1 MENISNIPQHVAIIL
16 DGNGRWAKAK
26 GMPRNYGHMQGA
38 KAVEDI
44 LVDARDI
51 GIKYLTVY
59 AFSTENWTRPEAEVS
74 ALMTILRNYLKTS
87 IKKSMK
93 NNVRCRVIGDKSGLS
108 EDIQEAIR
116 ELEEATAGNTG
127 LTFTIAINYGSRDE
141 ITRAVRK
148 VAEKVQNGEIT
159 AAAVEDI
166 LVDARDIGIKYLT
179 VYAFS
184 TENWTRPEAEVSAL
198 MTILRNYLKTS
209 IKKSMKNNVRCRVIG
224 DKSGLSEDIQ
234 EAIRELEE
242 ATAGNTGLTFTIAIN
257 YGSRD
262 EITRAVRKVAEKV
275 QNGEITAAD
284 ITQDMIA
291 ENLDTNYLPDPDLLI
306 RTCNEQRISN
316 YLLWQCA
323 YSEFYFTE
331 VAWPDFDK
339 EQLLKAVEAY
349 GNRTRKFGGLKTEQ

>member
-1 MENISNIPQHVAIIL
+1 MDNISNIPQHVAIIL
-16 DGNGRWAKAK
+16 DGNGRWAKEK

-59 AFSTENWTRPEAEVS
+59 AFSTENWSRPETEVS

-108 EDIQEAIR
+108 ADIQDAIA
-116 ELEEATAGNTG
+116 ELENATAGNTG

-148 VAEKVQNGEIT
+148 VAAKVESGEIT
-159 AAAVEDI
+159 AQQI
-166 LVDARDIGIKYLT
+166 T
-179 VYAFS
+179 
-184 TENWTRPEAEVSAL
+184 
-198 MTILRNYLKTS
+198 
-209 IKKSMKNNVRCRVIG
+209 
-224 DKSGLSEDIQ
+224 DK
-234 EAIRELEE
+234 
-242 ATAGNTGLTFTIAIN
+242 
-257 YGSRD
+257 
-262 EITRAVRKVAEKV
+262 
-275 QNGEITAAD
+275 
-284 ITQDMIA
+284 MIA

-323 YSEFYFTE
+323 YTEFYFTP
-331 VAWPDFDK
+331 VAWPDFNK
-339 EQLLKAVEAY
+339 EELLKAVEAY
-349 GNRTRKFGGLKTEQ
+349 GNRTRKFGGLKT